1 MFQRDWTVN
10 ALLYDPCAGVIY
22 DYVGGVAD
30 AREGRLRTVGPALAS
45 FAADPVRILRG
56 VRLAASTGVPHR
68 LARCMCVAS
77 RVR

>member
-10 ALLYDPCAGVIY
+10 ALLFDPCAGVIY

-56 VRLAASTGVPHR
+56 VRLAASTGGPPR
-68 LARCMCVAS
+68 LAYPTCIVSGRH
-77 RVR
+77 